1 MKTNKPNVI
10 NICPDINKALRLH
23 QPIVALESTVLT
35 HGLPFP
41 ENLQL
46 ASDIEKVVL
55 ENNAIPA
62 TIALLKGKVQIGLNA
77 SQKEELIRASNVRKI
92 SRRDFGIAI
101 ARKEFGGTTVAATM
115 IIAQRVGIKVFA
127 TGGIGGVHREP
138 PGDISADLVELSRCP
153 MIVVCSGAK
162 AILDLPVTLEYL
174 ETMGVPVIGYQTD
187 EFPAFYSR
195 SSGSPV
201 SVSVSS
207 PEEAS
212 NIVMAHW
219 EMGLSS
225 AVLIVVPP
233 PERSA
238 INREEIEIFIQQ
250 AIKEAATEKV
260 TGSALTPYLLNRINE
275 LSHGMSLRVNIDLLL
290 NNAGIAARIARA
302 LQPNAVR
309 QYA

>member
-1 MKTNKPNVI
+1 MKKNKPNVI
-10 NICPDINKALRLH
+10 NISPDINKALRLH

>member
-10 NICPDINKALRLH
+10 NICPVINKALRLH
-23 QPIVALESTVLT
+23 QHIVALESTVLT

>member
-1 MKTNKPNVI
+1 MKKNKPNVI
-10 NICPDINKALRLH
+10 NISPDINKALRLH

-275 LSHGMSLRVNIDLLL
+275 LSCGLSLKVNIDLLL

-302 LQPNAVR
+302 LQPNVAR